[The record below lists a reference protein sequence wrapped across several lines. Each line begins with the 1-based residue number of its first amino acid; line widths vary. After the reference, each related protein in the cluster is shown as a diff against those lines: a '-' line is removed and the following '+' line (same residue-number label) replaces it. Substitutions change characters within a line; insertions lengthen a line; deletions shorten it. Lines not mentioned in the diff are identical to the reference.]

1 MSYRKIDLETFPRR
15 EHFQYFLTMA
25 NPYVGVTVEVDVTD
39 FRKMCVEKG
48 YSFFLSFAYCVGRA
62 ANAVPEIRQRILDGM
77 PVEYDRCDTSHTV
90 LLENGTY
97 VYCRLNCMQE
107 FPVFLAEAKALQER
121 AKQEGTLDDGDD
133 ALSLL
138 FLSCVP
144 WLHYTVLHQPTPVP
158 ADSNPRIT
166 WGKFVDVQG
175 RITMPVSI
183 LANHALVDG
192 CHLAQFYAALEEEMK
207 RVICL
212 NRMEMK

>member
-1 MSYRKIDLETFPRR
+1 MNYRKIDLETFPRR
-15 EHFQYFLTMA
+15 EHFQYFQAMA
-25 NPYVGVTVEVDVTD
+25 NPYVGVTVKVDITD
-39 FRKMCVEKG
+39 FRKMCAQKG
-48 YSFFLSFAYCVGRA
+48 YSFFLSFVYCVGRA
-62 ANAVPEIRQRILDGM
+62 ANAVPEIRQRIVDGT

-107 FPVFLAEAKALQER
+107 FPEFLEEAKAMQER
-121 AKQEGTLDDGDD
+121 ARREGALDDGED

-138 FLSCVP
+138 FLSCIP
-144 WLHYTVLHQPTPVP
+144 WIHYIDLHQPTPVP

-166 WGKFVDVQG
+166 WGKFVAAQG

-192 CHLAQFYAALEEEMK
+192 CHLAQFYAALNEGMK
-207 RVICL
+207 RFF
-212 NRMEMK
+212 